1 MRSPV
6 EVEEGATMDGESTAA
21 LLADKEGLPK
31 PLSSGDVPIVSSFG
45 LKILCLLAVQ
55 NCFKNLLMRYVMK
68 DKPDFLTSTAV
79 IGVEVVKLVLSV
91 WYIIY
96 IDKRPLSS
104 IYTFM
109 RDDYKH
115 AILLTIPAAAYSFQ
129 MSMEYVALANLNA
142 AIFSVLV
149 QTKLLTTASFSA
161 LILQTKFKYI
171 QIISLVL
178 LTVGVML
185 ININSMNGGVEDDS
199 NNTKGVMATL
209 GECVLGRLWKNSWV
223 LSPSCL
229 TFFLSCIIG
238 IAFSSG
244 FASVYTEKVIKA
256 QRSKNVAKENYSL
269 AYMQVQL
276 ALVSLAILGIYAVI
290 MDYQKIAENGIFHNF
305 TTGAFVSIFNSA
317 IGGLIVASVLKYA
330 DSVLKS
336 YATAISVVMTG
347 VLSML
352 LFGTEL
358 DTIYAMGIVNVV
370 CAVLLYNGKNM
381 DKVVCGGG
389 L

>member
-1 MRSPV
+1 VNNTVGATDTVPVIIERHSVSSFCFLSLHLEHHRHISPLFVLESVQNGTAFIGIGIGIGTRIGVGIGTIEPSHLLFPPPTMTSTTTKVRSSV
-6 EVEEGATMDGESTAA
+6 EVEVGTTMDEESTVT
-21 LLADKEGLPK
+21 LLADEEEPTK
-31 PLSSGDVPIVSSFG
+31 PPSSGDVPIVSSFG

-55 NCFKNLLMRYVMK
+55 NCFKSLLMRYVMK

-91 WYIIY
+91 CYILI

-109 RDDYKH
+109 RDDSKH

-161 LILQTKFKYI
+161 LILRTKFKYI

-185 ININSMNGGVEDDS
+185 ININSMKGGVEDDS

-209 GECVLGRLWKNSWV
+209 GECVLDRLWKKSWV
-223 LSPSCL
+223 SSTSCL
-229 TFFLSCIIG
+229 TFFPFL
-238 IAFSSG
+238 
-244 FASVYTEKVIKA
+244 
-256 QRSKNVAKENYSL
+256 
-269 AYMQVQL
+269 
-276 ALVSLAILGIYAVI
+276 
-290 MDYQKIAENGIFHNF
+290 
-305 TTGAFVSIFNSA
+305 
-317 IGGLIVASVLKYA
+317 
-330 DSVLKS
+330 
-336 YATAISVVMTG
+336 
-347 VLSML
+347 
-352 LFGTEL
+352 
-358 DTIYAMGIVNVV
+358 
-370 CAVLLYNGKNM
+370 
-381 DKVVCGGG
+381 
-389 L
+389 